1 LKEWVWNIFWMIGI
15 LSFVELVLPEGGM
28 QKYLKFI
35 FSLMVLGIIVSPFGA
50 MDFNE
55 ISASSDYFESKESGT
70 VQTGNAL
77 LERIVTIQTRQI
89 HDVYQEKVEALQQD
103 GQANQNTGISIPW
116 TDIYSIDGE
125 DSN

>member
-1 LKEWVWNIFWMIGI
+1 MEEWVWNIFWMIAV

-35 FSLMVLGIIVSPFGA
+35 FSLMVLGIIISPFGV
-50 MDFNE
+50 MEFNE
-55 ISASSDYFESKESGT
+55 ITAFSDYFESDGSES
-70 VQTGNAL
+70 VETGNGL
-77 LERIVTIQTRQI
+77 LERIVTIQTKQI
-89 HDVYQEKVEALQQD
+89 HEVYQEKMEASQKE